1 MEGGGG
7 GGEVG
12 CQGRRAWEEQEEAGG
27 GGGML
32 LLPPLRCWSR
42 LGLARAGAGA
52 GADHYASVGLWCSLC
67 GGRTTLCNAA
77 APPRA
82 VRLRCGHCLPTLCPA
97 PWCFRRSVLC
107 PAGSSL
113 LVFPP
118 RVRRRVQLRPLC
130 LSVPPPRCVPVV
142 SLPSSLLFL
151 APAGIR
157 LALVQPTS
165 GDVNLF
171 VRVLPPTPGQP
182 PNTARIG
189 DVTGVALLDIRSPA
203 QAAAV
208 GPPGTVLRLLR
219 ARPTMHQSS
228 LHIGVSKWGAIERA
242 RGDIELAVNEDV
254 CLSDRVF
261 GVLAGKEGGGEDG
274 GLASRRGGG
283 RPTAEV
289 GE

>member
-1 MEGGGG
+1 M
-7 GGEVG
+7 
-12 CQGRRAWEEQEEAGG
+12 
-27 GGGML
+27 
-32 LLPPLRCWSR
+32 
-42 LGLARAGAGA
+42 
-52 GADHYASVGLWCSLC
+52 
-67 GGRTTLCNAA
+67 
-77 APPRA
+77 
-82 VRLRCGHCLPTLCPA
+82 
-97 PWCFRRSVLC
+97 
-107 PAGSSL
+107 
-113 LVFPP
+113 
-118 RVRRRVQLRPLC
+118 
-130 LSVPPPRCVPVV
+130 
-142 SLPSSLLFL
+142 
-151 APAGIR
+151 
-157 LALVQPTS
+157 
-165 GDVNLF
+165 
-171 VRVLPPTPGQP
+171 
-182 PNTARIG
+182 
-189 DVTGVALLDIRSPA
+189 TGVALLDIRSPA